1 MNVTLSIVPY
11 EDKVV
16 LSNLIQLY
24 RYDSSEF
31 DDHKLGQHGL
41 YLYKYLDH
49 QWTEDYRRP
58 FLVRVDGEIAGFVL
72 VILEVPREFTKLSNA
87 EKTNIVSD
95 FFIMRKFRRKGI
107 GKHVAF
113 SIFEQFKGV
122 WEVKQTYA
130 NKPAY
135 AFWKKVISEFIKE
148 APYKEEMLE
157 NELWN
162 GPVMVFQSNF

>member
-31 DDHKLGQHGL
+31 DGHILGQHGL

-58 FLVRVDGEIAGFVL
+58 LIVKVDGEIAGFAL
-72 VILEVPREFTKLSNA
+72 VALDVPRDFTKLSNA
-87 EKTNIVSD
+87 EKTNIISD

-107 GKHVAF
+107 GKQVAF
-113 SIFEQFKGV
+113 SIFKQFKGV
-122 WEVKQTYA
+122 WEVRQTYE

-135 AFWKKVISEFIKE
+135 AFWKKVISEFTKDSS
-148 APYKEEMLE
+148 YQEEMLE
-157 NELWN
+157 SELWH
-162 GPVMVFQSNF
+162 GPAMVFQSS

>member
-1 MNVTLSIVPY
+1 MNVTLSIIPY
-11 EDKVV
+11 EDKIV

-31 DDHKLGQHGL
+31 DGHVLGQHGT
-41 YLYKYLDH
+41 YSYKYLDH

-58 FLVRVDGEIAGFVL
+58 LIVKVDGEIAGFVL
-72 VILEVPREFTKLSNA
+72 IILDAPGDFTKLSTA
-87 EKTNIVSD
+87 DKTNVISD

-107 GKHVAF
+107 GKTVAF
-113 SIFEQFKGV
+113 SVFDQFKGV
-122 WEVKQTYA
+122 WEVRQTYE

-135 AFWKKVISEFIKE
+135 AFWKKVISEY
-148 APYKEEMLE
+148 ADGSSYQEEMLE

-162 GPVMVFQSNF
+162 GPVIVFKS